1 MRDPRIEIT
10 LSVLTPYLSLF
21 WPPQHLGGSGVLA
34 TVTVGLDMSWNG
46 FRLISA
52 ATRLQ
57 GIFFWDFLVY
67 LIEGMLFLI
76 TGLQARAIVAHVG
89 SYSVSQLATSAL
101 LLTAV
106 VIVARFVWTFPAIYL
121 PRWLIPAIRR
131 ADPSPPWQWA
141 FALSFTG
148 VRGVV
153 SLVAALAIPLT
164 TPSGAPFPQ
173 RDLILF
179 LTFCVILVTL
189 VGQGAVMPA
198 VMRSLG
204 LANASRRE
212 RLADSIA
219 EQEARR
225 EAAQTAVKLF
235 DRIAKEKA
243 LPKNFVETVRPLIF
257 SDSCPTRFS
266 LATRSLKANSPSFET
281 RSTLS

>member
-1 MRDPRIEIT
+1 MLRLRRWVRDPRI
-10 LSVLTPYLSLF
+10 VLTPYLAF

-34 TVTVGLDMSWNG
+34 TVTVGLYMSWNG

-76 TGLQARAIVAHVG
+76 TGLQARAVVAHIG
-89 SYSVSQLATSAL
+89 DYSVSQLETSAL
-101 LLTAV
+101 LITAV

-198 VMRSLG
+198 VRPSISEAGMRTTDP
-204 LANASRRE
+204 ASC
-212 RLADSIA
+212 
-219 EQEARR
+219 
-225 EAAQTAVKLF
+225 
-235 DRIAKEKA
+235 
-243 LPKNFVETVRPLIF
+243 VRPV
-257 SDSCPTRFS
+257 SAARDT
-266 LATRSLKANSPSFET
+266 
-281 RSTLS
+281 

>member
-1 MRDPRIEIT
+1 M
-10 LSVLTPYLSLF
+10 
-21 WPPQHLGGSGVLA
+21 
-34 TVTVGLDMSWNG
+34 
-46 FRLISA
+46 
-52 ATRLQ
+52 
-57 GIFFWDFLVY
+57 
-67 LIEGMLFLI
+67 
-76 TGLQARAIVAHVG
+76 
-89 SYSVSQLATSAL
+89 
-101 LLTAV
+101 
-106 VIVARFVWTFPAIYL
+106 
-121 PRWLIPAIRR
+121 
-131 ADPSPPWQWA
+131 
-141 FALSFTG
+141 
-148 VRGVV
+148 RGVV

-212 RLADSIA
+212 RLADRIA

-243 LPKNFVETVRPLIF
+243 LPKKFVETFRAAHLFRLLPNEVLGGDAEPQGKFAKLRDEIDLELI
-257 SDSCPTRFS
+257 SAERETINDLYCANKLTDEARRR
-266 LATRSLKANSPSFET
+266 LEKELDLREENVANSRDEV
-281 RSTLS
+281 